1 MELRFEPC
9 HPPLGS
15 RFPRLTPV
23 ALGSSAPPQAW
34 LSPPISQ
41 ALLPCSATSHLSEV
55 LFRPD
60 ARPLLGPQAGAV
72 LQREGRGGS
81 SGLAIAPDPGLARMA
96 WEALAAQGLF
106 PVAGPSVHGFTLLP
120 PSRWG
125 GMCSASPVSSCKPQ
139 QLRPFPGSF
148 LPGGERGL
156 RSGMERGDGEKEAQE
171 EGMRGKQAGEAG
183 QTL

>member
-1 MELRFEPC
+1 MLGDIPSVRGSVPARCEA
-9 HPPLGS
+9 PPG
-15 RFPRLTPV
+15 TPGQ
-23 ALGSSAPPQAW
+23 GSSP
-34 LSPPISQ
+34 
-41 ALLPCSATSHLSEV
+41 E
-55 LFRPD
+55 
-60 ARPLLGPQAGAV
+60 GGAGG
-72 LQREGRGGS
+72 GRS

-125 GMCSASPVSSCKPQ
+125 GMCSASPVSSFKPQ